1 MRDGWWNFQF
11 ASLVVLVAF
20 KWCHSHALWTT
31 TSRGTSSRSQFRRLE
46 DARIPSRMAGHSS
59 LSTRCNAPSLGGECK
74 RPTSL
79 RVTCLRRCEDDHP
92 KETNSN
98 KFLDDLNA
106 YERYFEMTTEVK
118 TFFASEP
125 NLIPEETFME
135 ADDHDDQTPLQPGET
150 VKTVEQLQKTMSWIE
165 AQLQET
171 EKHVQQEILH
181 ARDQG

>member
-1 MRDGWWNFQF
+1 M
-11 ASLVVLVAF
+11 
-20 KWCHSHALWTT
+20 
-31 TSRGTSSRSQFRRLE
+31 
-46 DARIPSRMAGHSS
+46 
-59 LSTRCNAPSLGGECK
+59 
-74 RPTSL
+74 
-79 RVTCLRRCEDDHP
+79 
-92 KETNSN
+92 
-98 KFLDDLNA
+98 NA